1 MPTPNDD
8 IIGHLLDQA
17 EQMKLDARHEEALVI
32 LEEILAKDPN
42 NIIALEEIA
51 DNELSL
57 ERYDRAE
64 IAANRALSLDS
75 GSFDA
80 HYVLGFVAS
89 VREEW
94 DKSVDSLKIS
104 NRLEPNNP
112 EILRCLGWSLFS
124 AGKTLEGVVT
134 LERALNLEDANP
146 LILCDLGV
154 VYLKMKQFPKARAL
168 LERALEID
176 PQNLRVKE
184 CLEMATRISDRG
196 NSNIENIA

>member
-1 MPTPNDD
+1 MLYWVSPMPTPNND
-8 IIGHLLDQA
+8 ITRHLLDQA
-17 EQMKLDARHEEALVI
+17 LQLKFDARHEEALVI
-32 LEEILAKDPN
+32 LEEILAKDPG
-42 NIIALEEIA
+42 NITALEEVA

-57 ERYDRAE
+57 EQYNRAE
-64 IAANRALSLDS
+64 IAAKQALILDQ

-94 DKSVDSLKIS
+94 EKSVNYLKIA
-104 NRLEPNNP
+104 NRLEPNNS

-124 AGKTLEGVVT
+124 AGQTVQGVVT
-134 LERALNLEDANP
+134 LERALNLEDSNP

-154 VYLKMKQFPKARAL
+154 VYLKMKEFLKARAL

-176 PQNLRVKE
+176 PGNLRVKE
-184 CLEMATRISDRG
+184 CLEMASRIAERK
-196 NSNIENIA
+196 E

>member
-1 MPTPNDD
+1 MSTPHHD
-8 IIGHLLDQA
+8 IIKHLLEQA
-17 EQMKLDARHEEALVI
+17 EQLKLESRHEEALVL
-32 LEEILAKDPN
+32 LEGILAKDPN
-42 NIIALEEIA
+42 NITALEEIA

-64 IAANRALSLDS
+64 VAAKHAVVLDANRFDS
-75 GSFDA
+75 
-80 HYVLGFVAS
+80 HYVLGFIAS

-94 DKSVDSLKIS
+94 ERSISSLKIA

-124 AGKTLEGVVT
+124 AGHTVEGVVT
-134 LERALNLEDANP
+134 LERALNLESHNP

-154 VYLKMKQFPKARAL
+154 VYLKMKEFPKARAL

-176 PQNLRVKE
+176 PENLRVQE
-184 CLEMATRISDRG
+184 CLEMAGRISERTDTG
-196 NSNIENIA
+196 MENIA

>member
-1 MPTPNDD
+1 MSTPPDN
-8 IIGHLLDQA
+8 IIAHLLDQA
-17 EQMKLDARHEEALVI
+17 EQLKLDARHEEAIVL
-32 LEEILAKDPN
+32 LEEILAKNPDN
-42 NIIALEEIA
+42 VIALEEIA

-64 IAANRALSLDS
+64 KAAQHALALDS

-80 HYVLGFVAS
+80 HYVLGFAAS

-94 DKSVDSLKIS
+94 EQSISSLKIA

-124 AGKTLEGVVT
+124 GGKTVEGVVT

-154 VYLKMKQFPKARAL
+154 VYLKMREFPKARAL
-168 LERALEID
+168 FERALEID
-176 PQNLRVKE
+176 PENLRVKE
-184 CLEMATRISDRG
+184 CLEMTSRIAVGGDAG
-196 NSNIENIA
+196 TENIA

>member
-17 EQMKLDARHEEALVI
+17 EQLKLDARHEEALVI

-94 DKSVDSLKIS
+94 DKSVNSLKIS

-176 PQNLRVKE
+176 PLNVRVKE